1 MRPEDM
7 TPSQRDRY
15 ERELYAEEYRAC
27 LRKLMAQRIP
37 GPGEDEEELWQGPGT
52 RFIRRVRKNAS

>member
-1 MRPEDM
+1 MRLEDM
-7 TPSQRDRY
+7 TPSERDRY
-15 ERELYAEEYRAC
+15 ERDLHAKEYRAH

-37 GPGEDEEELWQGPGT
+37 SPGEDEEELWQGPRT

>member
-1 MRPEDM
+1 MRLEDM
-7 TPSQRDRY
+7 TPSELERY
-15 ERELYAEEYRAC
+15 LRALHAEEYRAH

-52 RFIRRVRKNAS
+52 SFLRRVRKNAS